1 LLWLVWRIYDRGI
14 GSGVVRLQK
23 VRDLDLSDPIVKTK
37 MKERYG
43 TKVPLEETVISPGEM
58 FSSNLLVT
66 VTQK

>member
-43 TKVPLEETVISPGEM
+43 TKVPLEETVISPG
-58 FSSNLLVT
+58 
-66 VTQK
+66 